1 MVWPGLVLAYDAVKG
16 LCCRRRSVAA
26 ESKQILVTTGIGSE
40 TESDSEKEIE
50 QLLKLKQSEL
60 RELCMQKKLSISGNK
75 RELAARIASWKPVAN
90 KPSAAQLKQLHELEI
105 SRRTV
110 AGPSA
115 YVDSHLCKK
124 AIAELS
130 KLPKS

>member
-1 MVWPGLVLAYDAVKG
+1 MQA
-16 LCCRRRSVAA
+16 
-26 ESKQILVTTGIGSE
+26 SKQALVTTEVDKDDESE
-40 TESDSEKEIE
+40 VE

-60 RELCMQKKLSISGNK
+60 RELCMQKELAISGNK
-75 RELAARIASWKPVAN
+75 RELASRIVNWKPLAN

-105 SRRTV
+105 SRRTC

-115 YVDSHLCKK
+115 YVDSQVCKK